1 MFLIYLACDPIFFQV
16 IDHPMVLP
24 LIEYFMG
31 DHIILGSLSAR
42 IVRSKDPVQHLHGD
56 IPQSLLKK
64 SAEFPVMMNTVWMLD
79 GFTPEI
85 GATRI
90 VLGSH
95 KSGYAQIPEGI
106 EIRNVQTAIAP
117 VGSVLIFNG
126 QCWHGGG
133 EC

>member
-1 MFLIYLACDPIFFQV
+1 
-16 IDHPMVLP
+16 MVLP

-31 DHIILGSLSAR
+31 DHIILGGLSVR
-42 IVRSKDPVQHLHGD
+42 IVRPEDLVQHLHGD